1 MPARHRTGSPVEA
14 SGRFRRGNGR
24 QVLSSVEFT
33 DGLKASS
40 KALYRQV
47 LEPVRLAH
55 GRRTAKGL
63 EETQARKILEKVGK
77 DRPGLAN
84 LTRAVMHKVM
94 KLARI
99 NPNPFAG
106 IPPYRIG
113 THHTWTEQEVTA
125 YEAKWPLG
133 TRQRLAYAALLWT
146 SQRAGDVVR
155 MRRPTPNASTIE
167 TLCWRRPGPKSRSRS
182 TPSCGPQSRRG
193 HPTACS

>member
-1 MPARHRTGSPVEA
+1 
-14 SGRFRRGNGR
+14 
-24 QVLSSVEFT
+24 T

-63 EETQARKILEKVGK
+63 DETQARKILEKVGK

-113 THHTWTEQEVTA
+113 THPTWTEQELTA

-133 TRQRLAYAALLWT
+133 T